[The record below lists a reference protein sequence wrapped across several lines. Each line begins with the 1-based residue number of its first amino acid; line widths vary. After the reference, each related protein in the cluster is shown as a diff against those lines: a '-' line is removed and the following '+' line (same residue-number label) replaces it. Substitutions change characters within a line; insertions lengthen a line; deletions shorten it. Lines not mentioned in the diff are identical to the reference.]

1 MMRECVETPGRP
13 GYYATMKVK
22 RVAIQRGL
30 GWFVLLLALLTWPQ
44 AASAHATVVRAEPRF
59 DEVVPQ
65 APTEVHIQFSEPVK
79 LGADA
84 LTVIAPSGRRVDRR
98 DARVDQRDPALV
110 RVNVQ
115 AGETGTYRVVWR
127 VLSADAHVVAGSY
140 TFSVG
145 SPSKPPPET
154 PLASVSTWYWQ
165 ALARWV
171 HLVALCLAGGP
182 LVVRLLLGRRVDF
195 TEAERLLWSLARRGA
210 LLGFAG
216 TILFLLVQALG
227 LGGSLG
233 SVLDPAV
240 LRSTLG
246 GSLGLLSATRL
257 LLFWMLYLGCSYLH
271 LRDTRTRSLPLV
283 GVLILLALTLITSL
297 TGHPATTPP
306 VPLSVAVDAIHLLA
320 TVIWLGGLLALVPLL
335 ARAQHAAASSA
346 VSSLLRQ
353 VLPRYAIAAMACFD
367 VLLLTG
373 AYQLWVN
380 LERPAQLLDT
390 GYGKALLVKG
400 ALIAGLVTLGAA
412 SAWTLRGVWRSPEPG
427 RPEITRGRRFVALEA
442 AIAILLLASVG
453 ILTALPPAKSLR
465 QAAESAAASPGVTL
479 ARNAGPFLATLT
491 LAPAEPGANQV
502 AVLLQDPG
510 GRPVEDA
517 EVSVLVQ
524 PLGKVGPAPS
534 RIRLERASD
543 AFHGQVALPT
553 SDRWSIEVLVKH
565 PALAEEQRAAF
576 EIAVPVPGARL
587 ILERADTAMNRLQ
600 SLVEYNELTSGGP
613 VVRTTAEY
621 RAPDRLRYVIETP
634 GRQPTTTIAVHNRRY
649 DRVGDG
655 PWTVSPWRGTEPF
668 RWPNYRFA
676 EGVRDVL
683 LLGTE
688 SIDGVD
694 CYVVSFFDPRSGARY
709 RMWIGTSDYLIRRY
723 EMMAIG
729 HYMVVRFHSF
739 NDPSIQID
747 APVAAGA
754 P

>member
-1 MMRECVETPGRP
+1 METPGKS
-13 GYYATMKVK
+13 GCYVAMKA
-22 RVAIQRGL
+22 RREAILRWL
-30 GWFVLLLALLTWPQ
+30 GCFVLLLALLTWPR
-44 AASAHATVVRAEPRF
+44 AASAHATVVRAEPGF

-65 APTEVHIQFSEPVK
+65 SPTEVRVQFSEPVK

-84 LTVIAPSGRRVDRR
+84 LAVIAPSGRRVDRR
-98 DARVDQRDPALV
+98 DARVDERDPTLV
-110 RVNVQ
+110 RVSVQ
-115 AGETGTYRVVWR
+115 ASETGTYRVVWR

-145 SPSKPPPET
+145 SPSEPPPET
-154 PLASVSTWYWQ
+154 AVSSFAAWYWQ
-165 ALARWV
+165 AIARWI
-171 HLVALCLAGGP
+171 HLIALCLVGGP
-182 LVVRLLLGRRVDF
+182 LVVSLLGRYPSS
-195 TEAERLLWSLARRGA
+195 TEANFFLSSLARRGA

-216 TILFLLVQALG
+216 TILFLLAQALG

-233 SVLDPAV
+233 SAFDPTV
-240 LRSTLG
+240 LRSTLSG
-246 GSLGLLSATRL
+246 RVGLLSGTRL
-257 LLFWMLYLGCSYLH
+257 LLFWMLYLGFSYLH
-271 LRDTRTRSLPLV
+271 LR
-283 GVLILLALTLITSL
+283 GVRARFGLQLAALTLVVLIVITSL

-335 ARAQHAAASSA
+335 ARAQHEAASSE
-346 VSSLLRQ
+346 VSDLLRQ
-353 VLPRYAIAAMACFD
+353 VLPRYAIAAMASFD

-400 ALIAGLVTLGAA
+400 ILIAGLVALGAA

-427 RPEITRGRRFVALEA
+427 RPGITRGRRFAALEVA
-442 AIAILLLASVG
+442 VAILLLASVG
-453 ILTALPPAKSLR
+453 ILTALPPAKSTGP
-465 QAAESAAASPGVTL
+465 AAESAAASSGVTL

-491 LAPAEPGANQV
+491 LAPAEPGTNQV
-502 AVLLQDPG
+502 TVLLQDPG

-517 EVSVLVQ
+517 EVSLLVQ
-524 PLGKVGPAPS
+524 PLGKAGPAPS

-565 PALAEEQRAAF
+565 PTLAEEQRAAF

-587 ILERADTAMNRLQ
+587 ILEHADAAMNRLQ

-634 GRQPTTTIAVHNRRY
+634 GREPTTTIAVHDRRY

-655 PWTVSPWRGTEPF
+655 PWTVSPWPGTEPF
-668 RWPNYRFA
+668 RWPDYRFA

-747 APVAAGA
+747 APDAGDA

>member
-1 MMRECVETPGRP
+1 
-13 GYYATMKVK
+13 MKA
-22 RVAIQRGL
+22 RRGAILRWL
-30 GWFVLLLALLTWPQ
+30 GCFVLLLALLTWPQ
-44 AASAHATVVRAEPRF
+44 AASAHATVVRAEPGF

-65 APTEVHIQFSEPVK
+65 SPTEVRVQFSEPVK

-84 LTVIAPSGRRVDRR
+84 LAVIAPSGRRVDRR
-98 DARVDQRDPALV
+98 DARVDERDPTLV
-110 RVNVQ
+110 RVSVQ

-145 SPSKPPPET
+145 SPSEPPPET
-154 PLASVSTWYWQ
+154 ALASSTAWYWQ
-165 ALARWV
+165 AIARWV
-171 HLVALCLAGGP
+171 HLIALCLVGGP
-182 LVVRLLLGRRVDF
+182 LVVSLLARYPSS
-195 TEAERLLWSLARRGA
+195 TEANFFLWSLARRGA
-210 LLGFAG
+210 LLGFVG
-216 TILFLLVQALG
+216 TILFLLAQALG

-233 SVLDPAV
+233 SAFDPTV
-240 LRSTLG
+240 LRSTLSG
-246 GSLGLLSATRL
+246 RVGLLSGIRL
-257 LLFWMLYLGCSYLH
+257 LLFWMLYLGFSYLH
-271 LRDTRTRSLPLV
+271 LRGARARFGLQLA
-283 GVLILLALTLITSL
+283 ALTLVVLIVITSL

-335 ARAQHAAASSA
+335 ARAQHEAASSE
-346 VSSLLRQ
+346 VSDLLRQ
-353 VLPRYAIAAMACFD
+353 VLPRYAITAMASFD

-400 ALIAGLVTLGAA
+400 ILIAGLVALGAA
-412 SAWTLRGVWRSPEPG
+412 SAWALRGVWRSPEPG
-427 RPEITRGRRFVALEA
+427 RPGITRGRRFAALEA
-442 AIAILLLASVG
+442 AVAILLLASVG
-453 ILTALPPAKSLR
+453 ILTALPPAKSTGP
-465 QAAESAAASPGVTL
+465 AAEPAAASPGVTL

-491 LAPAEPGANQV
+491 LAPAEPGTNQV
-502 AVLLQDPG
+502 TVVLQDPG

-517 EVSVLVQ
+517 EVSLLVQ
-524 PLGKVGPAPS
+524 PLGKAGPAPS

-543 AFHGQVALPT
+543 AFRGQVVVP
-553 SDRWSIEVLVKH
+553 SSGRWSLEVLVRH
-565 PALAEEQRAAF
+565 PTLAQEQRAAF
-576 EIAVPVPGARL
+576 EIAVPVPGAQL
-587 ILERADTAMNRLQ
+587 ILERADAAMNRLR

-621 RAPDRLRYVIETP
+621 RARDRLRYVIETP
-634 GRQPTTTIAVHNRRY
+634 GREPTTTIAVHDRRY

-655 PWTVSPWRGTEPF
+655 PWTVNPWPGTEPF

-676 EGVRDVL
+676 EGARDVL

-729 HYMVVRFHSF
+729 HYMVVSYHSF

-747 APVAAGA
+747 APAAAGA

>member
-1 MMRECVETPGRP
+1 
-13 GYYATMKVK
+13 MKA
-22 RVAIQRGL
+22 RRGAILRWLGGL
-30 GWFVLLLALLTWPQ
+30 ALVLALLTWPQ
-44 AASAHATVVRAEPRF
+44 AALAHATVVRAEPGF

-65 APTEVHIQFSEPVK
+65 SPTEVRVQFSEPVK

-84 LTVIAPSGRRVDRR
+84 LAVVAPSGKRVDRR
-98 DARVDQRDPALV
+98 DARLDERDPTLV
-110 RVNVQ
+110 RVSVQ

-145 SPSKPPPET
+145 SPSEPPPET
-154 PLASVSTWYWQ
+154 VFASSTAWYWQ
-165 ALARWV
+165 AIARWV
-171 HLVALCLAGGP
+171 HLIALCLVSGP
-182 LVVRLLLGRRVDF
+182 LVVSLLTRYPSS
-195 TEAERLLWSLARRGA
+195 TEANFFLWSLARRGA
-210 LLGFAG
+210 LLGFVG

-233 SVLDPAV
+233 SAFDPTV
-240 LRSTLG
+240 LRSTLSG
-246 GSLGLLSATRL
+246 RVGLLLGTRL
-257 LLFWMLYLGCSYLH
+257 LLFWTLYLGFSYLH
-271 LRDTRTRSLPLV
+271 LRGVRARFGLQLTTLPLV
-283 GVLILLALTLITSL
+283 GLIVITSL

-320 TVIWLGGLLALVPLL
+320 SVIWLGGLLALVPLL
-335 ARAQHAAASSA
+335 ARAQHKTSSSE
-346 VSSLLRQ
+346 VSDLLSQ
-353 VLPRYAIAAMACFD
+353 VLPRYAIAAMASFD

-400 ALIAGLVTLGAA
+400 VLIAGLVALGAA
-412 SAWTLRGVWRSPEPG
+412 NAWTLRGVWRSPEPG
-427 RPEITRGRRFVALEA
+427 HPKITRGRRFTALEA
-442 AIAILLLASVG
+442 TVAILLLASVG
-453 ILTALPPAKSLR
+453 ILTALPPAKSR
-465 QAAESAAASPGVTL
+465 GPGAESAAASPGVTL

-491 LAPAEPGANQV
+491 LAPAEPGTNQV
-502 AVLLQDPG
+502 TVLLQDPG

-517 EVSVLVQ
+517 EVSLLVQ
-524 PLGKVGPAPS
+524 PLLGKAGPAPS

-553 SDRWSIEVLVKH
+553 SDRWSIEVFVKH
-565 PALAEEQRAAF
+565 PTLAAEQRAAF

-587 ILERADTAMNRLQ
+587 ILERADAAMNRLQ
-600 SLVEYNELTSGGP
+600 SLFEYNELTSGGP

-621 RAPDRLRYVIETP
+621 RSPDRLRYVIETP
-634 GRQPTTTIAVHNRRY
+634 GREPTTTIAVHDRRY
-649 DRVGDG
+649 DRVSDG
-655 PWTVSPWRGTEPF
+655 PWTVSPWPGSQPF
-668 RWPNYRFA
+668 RWPDYRFA
-676 EGVRDVL
+676 EGVRGVL

-688 SIDGVD
+688 SIDGID

-729 HYMVVRFHSF
+729 HYMVVSYHSF

-747 APVAAGA
+747 APEAADA